1 MQRAYAHGIPVLIS
15 NLLCF
20 QKRKSAPRVDSPSQW
35 RASSIISATQNS
47 VRVPDC
53 ESSRKVPVLG
63 QFTIHM
69 VEIIQ
74 LYTDQPHT
82 WLGFRH
88 HPSSSVFQP
97 YIWLGYSLN
106 DEIRRNEPHFLG
118 HFKELHQNSV
128 NSEMDHVH
136 G

>member
-1 MQRAYAHGIPVLIS
+1 MVRISGTFFSFIEQINSLPSSHHFFPAH
-15 NLLCF
+15 
-20 QKRKSAPRVDSPSQW
+20 
-35 RASSIISATQNS
+35 
-47 VRVPDC
+47 
-53 ESSRKVPVLG
+53 
-63 QFTIHM
+63 FTMHM
-69 VEIIQ
+69 VEFIQ
-74 LYTDQPHT
+74 LYTNEPHV
-82 WLGFRH
+82 WLEFRH

>member
-1 MQRAYAHGIPVLIS
+1 MYCMYCMYLNPTH
-15 NLLCF
+15 
-20 QKRKSAPRVDSPSQW
+20 RV
-35 RASSIISATQNS
+35 AN
-47 VRVPDC
+47 
-53 ESSRKVPVLG
+53 SSRKVPVLG

-118 HFKELHQNSV
+118 HYIKIQ
-128 NSEMDHVH
+128 
-136 G
+136 

>member
-1 MQRAYAHGIPVLIS
+1 MILIDI
-15 NLLCF
+15 NGNTPINVVF
-20 QKRKSAPRVDSPSQW
+20 DNIVVVAV
-35 RASSIISATQNS
+35 
-47 VRVPDC
+47 VGV
-53 ESSRKVPVLG
+53 SSRKVPVLG

-74 LYTDQPHT
+74 LYTDQPRM

-118 HFKELHQNSV
+118 HFIKIQ
-128 NSEMDHVH
+128 
-136 G
+136 

>member
-1 MQRAYAHGIPVLIS
+1 MIVYRLHTSRFHI
-15 NLLCF
+15 NLF
-20 QKRKSAPRVDSPSQW
+20 MYVIRIHASHSPT
-35 RASSIISATQNS
+35 ASL
-47 VRVPDC
+47 
-53 ESSRKVPVLG
+53 SSRKVPVLG
-63 QFTIHM
+63 QFTMHM

-97 YIWLGYSLN
+97 YVWLGYSLN

>member
-1 MQRAYAHGIPVLIS
+1 MIAH
-15 NLLCF
+15 
-20 QKRKSAPRVDSPSQW
+20 
-35 RASSIISATQNS
+35 
-47 VRVPDC
+47 
-53 ESSRKVPVLG
+53 SSRKVPVLG